1 MSHSLMPLALLVLGF
16 LCQWLAWR
24 IRLPAI
30 LFLLLTGIV
39 LGPATGLLDP
49 DAMFGDALFPLVSL
63 GVAVILF
70 EGSLGLRFSEIRGVV
85 PAVINLV
92 SIGALVSLLV
102 LGAAA
107 HYIVGLPWEL
117 ALLFGA
123 LTCVTGPTVVAPML
137 RAVRP
142 NAKIANVLRWEGII
156 IDPIGALFAVLVFN
170 WILLGMAR
178 DTFGGALGEFALTTL
193 VGSGFGVFG
202 AMGLGFLLR
211 RHWVPEYLQNYAALV
226 AVLSVF
232 WLSNHAAHESGLLA
246 VTIMG
251 MWLGNRSDLHMDD
264 ILDFKE
270 HLSTLLISLL
280 FIVLAARL
288 DWPSPGLAL
297 GGVAVLAVA
306 VVVARPISVLLST
319 LGSSL
324 TWRERTLIAWIAPR
338 GIVAAAVSALFALKL
353 EQQGVAGAEQLV
365 PLTFLLI
372 IGTVV
377 LQSATSRRLAQWLGV
392 SEPNRRGVL
401 IVGANRVARALAQA
415 LQQQKVPVLLAD
427 DDWMGIRTARMD
439 GLRTFFGNPVSE
451 HADVH
456 LDLTG
461 MGALLAV
468 STRREINTLSCVRYA
483 PEFGRDRIFRL
494 RILAPG
500 EAPRQALSG
509 VQTGQPLFDPQITH
523 RQIAERLDAGA
534 TIRSTRLTNTFGW
547 KEYRERHGQEPL
559 LLFAIDE
566 RGLLRPTTG
575 KEEWQPK
582 AGWTVLVLGQPQATD
597 EQAAIQVEADNGVV

>member
-1 MSHSLMPLALLVLGF
+1 MNHSLMPLILLVLGF

-24 IRLPAI
+24 VRLPAI

-49 DAMFGDALFPLVSL
+49 DAMFGDVLFPLVSL

-70 EGSLGLRFSEIRGVV
+70 EGSLGLRWSEIRGVAPV
-85 PAVINLV
+85 VLNLV
-92 SIGALVSLLV
+92 TVGALVSLVV
-102 LGAAA
+102 LAAA
-107 HYIVGLPWEL
+107 ARYLVGLSWEL

-178 DTFGGALGEFALTTL
+178 DTFSGALGEFLLTTA
-193 VGSGFGVFG
+193 VGTGFGVAG
-202 AMGLGFLLR
+202 AIGLGFLLR
-211 RHWVPEYLQNYAALV
+211 RHWIPEYLHNYATLV

-232 WLSNHAAHESGLLA
+232 WLSNAGAAESGLLA

-251 MWLGNRSDLHMDD
+251 MWLGNHPHLHMDD

-288 DWPSPGLAL
+288 DWPSPAIAL
-297 GGVAVLAVA
+297 GGAAVLAVA
-306 VVVARPISVLLST
+306 MLVARPLSVLVST

-324 TWRERTLIAWIAPR
+324 DWRERALIAWIAPR

-353 EQQGVAGAEQLV
+353 EKEGVAGAEQLV

-377 LQSATSRRLAQWLGV
+377 LQSATSRRLARRLGV
-392 SEPNRRGVL
+392 SEPDRRGVL
-401 IVGANRVARALAQA
+401 IVGANPVARALALA
-415 LQQQKVPVLLAD
+415 LQQQKIPVLLAD
-427 DDWMGIRTARMD
+427 DDWVAIRAARMA

-461 MGALLAV
+461 IGSLLAI
-468 STRREINTLSCVRYA
+468 STRRELNSLSCVRYA
-483 PEFGRDRIFRL
+483 PEFGRERIFRL
-494 RILAPG
+494 RILPPG
-500 EAPRQALSG
+500 EAPRQTLSG
-509 VQTGQPLFDPQITH
+509 VQSGTPLFGNSVTH
-523 RQIAERLDAGA
+523 RQLNESLAAGA
-534 TIRSTRLTNTFGW
+534 GIRSTRLTDTFGW
-547 KEYRERHGQEPL
+547 KEYRERHGEDAL

-566 RGLLRPTTG
+566 RGILRPTTG
-575 KEEWQPK
+575 KQDWQPK
-582 AGWTVLVLGQPQATD
+582 AGWTVLVLAQPSNGNGTTSTDPAT
-597 EQAAIQVEADNGVV
+597 G